1 MKAAVKLVDDEAGAF
16 DRGPQQHWRAKPVAE
31 RGAIPSWYRVR
42 LPRPVLPQCP

>member
-31 RGAIPSWYRVR
+31 RGAIPSRTGCDFHDPLVK
-42 LPRPVLPQCP
+42 RP